1 MFDIMIISLPLFV
14 SRRILMEEDL
24 KKELHKIIDDIENL
38 NVLQYLIEFIRL
50 KFKIKAGQ

>member
-1 MFDIMIISLPLFV
+1 MK
-14 SRRILMEEDL
+14 EEL
-24 KKELHKIIDDIENL
+24 KRELHKMIDEIENL